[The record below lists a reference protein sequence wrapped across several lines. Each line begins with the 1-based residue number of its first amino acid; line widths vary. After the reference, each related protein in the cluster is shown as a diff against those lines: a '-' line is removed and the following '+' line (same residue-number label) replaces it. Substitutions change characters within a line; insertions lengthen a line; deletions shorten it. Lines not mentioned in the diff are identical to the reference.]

1 MEVANRP
8 STINYNDVSSP
19 QSSSMD
25 TSIAVPS
32 VASVEQVVP
41 EQIVDPTKQQED
53 LLIMLKQ
60 QANAQ
65 DYWCSISYYEFNE
78 RVGEVWHAPKEMHSV
93 FIDGF
98 TQPSDG
104 SSSGNRFSLGLL
116 TNINR
121 KPESDSA
128 RRYIGRGCTV
138 YTDNNDSVFLYNMS
152 ESSIFV
158 QSPICNLQH
167 SWHPATVVKIPPQG
181 CIEIFSNTK
190 YEETLCSK
198 INSGYEETFFY
209 TYVCKIRISFVKGW
223 GAQYR
228 RQTVT
233 ACPCWVELRL
243 NKPLGVLDAALK
255 TILKNPSG
263 EPPGSSLSFCSL
275 FMNRWGTPAPVR
287 KMLEMRRLAGQLTDE
302 QDKLCEKVFKH
313 IAKKMGKKINDLL
326 QAINDEN
333 GTSACILI
341 SASELNSYSIPSSS
355 ANDEYFR
362 LARRGLPFLLAKL
375 FAFTAIR
382 ESSEVS
388 MRQNCT
394 HNILRPKIK
403 AGAW

>member
-158 QSPICNLQH
+158 QVKYFKASVFFENASNI
-167 SWHPATVVKIPPQG
+167 TVLLGGSI
-181 CIEIFSNTK
+181 
-190 YEETLCSK
+190 ETL
-198 INSGYEETFFY
+198 
-209 TYVCKIRISFVKGW
+209 
-223 GAQYR
+223 
-228 RQTVT
+228 
-233 ACPCWVELRL
+233 
-243 NKPLGVLDAALK
+243 
-255 TILKNPSG
+255 
-263 EPPGSSLSFCSL
+263 
-275 FMNRWGTPAPVR
+275 
-287 KMLEMRRLAGQLTDE
+287 
-302 QDKLCEKVFKH
+302 
-313 IAKKMGKKINDLL
+313 
-326 QAINDEN
+326 
-333 GTSACILI
+333 
-341 SASELNSYSIPSSS
+341 
-355 ANDEYFR
+355 
-362 LARRGLPFLLAKL
+362 
-375 FAFTAIR
+375 
-382 ESSEVS
+382 
-388 MRQNCT
+388 
-394 HNILRPKIK
+394 
-403 AGAW
+403 

>member
-1 MEVANRP
+1 MILNRNESADVDLFQLNLMLEPTDSELPIGETISNDQSEFAFRNQLNSVSSSSGPVPQPILSPTSPHSTSFVANRP

-25 TSIAVPS
+25 TSVAVPS

-41 EQIVDPTKQQED
+41 EQIVDPTKQQEN
-53 LLIMLKQ
+53 LLNMLKDK
-60 QANAQ
+60 ANEQ

-263 EPPGSSLSFCSL
+263 EPPGSSLS
-275 FMNRWGTPAPVR
+275 
-287 KMLEMRRLAGQLTDE
+287 
-302 QDKLCEKVFKH
+302 
-313 IAKKMGKKINDLL
+313 
-326 QAINDEN
+326 
-333 GTSACILI
+333 
-341 SASELNSYSIPSSS
+341 
-355 ANDEYFR
+355 
-362 LARRGLPFLLAKL
+362 
-375 FAFTAIR
+375 
-382 ESSEVS
+382 
-388 MRQNCT
+388 
-394 HNILRPKIK
+394 
-403 AGAW
+403 